1 MNEIDAAV
9 LHAREAWPTES
20 VGLFYVRD
28 GQRHYR
34 RCTNVSSAPGDRFV
48 IAPAEFA
55 EVAALGEVIAV
66 VHSHPG
72 ASGAPSVL
80 DQAAHAASGLQW
92 LIVGL
97 PSGPDGPADMVTLP
111 ALVSA
116 LPLLGR
122 RFVHGAT
129 DCYSLVRDWYWQSFA
144 VVLPDFVRDDHWWQ
158 RGGNLYLDHF
168 AEAGFVVVAGP
179 PQHGD
184 LLLMQLGASVPN
196 HGAVYLAGDR
206 VIHHLVGRLSSV
218 DVYGKFF
225 RERTTHVLRHV
236 ARSAHDP
243 AAG

>member
-9 LHAREAWPTES
+9 LHARETWPTES

-34 RCTNVSSAPGDRFV
+34 RCTNVSPVPGDRFV

-55 EVAALGEVIAV
+55 AVAALGEVVAV

-80 DQAAHAASGLQW
+80 DQAAHAAGGLEW
-92 LIVGL
+92 VIVGL
-97 PSGPDGPADMVTLP
+97 PSGVDGEADLVTLP
-111 ALVSA
+111 AVSA
-116 LPLLGR
+116 PLPLLGR
-122 RFVHGAT
+122 RFVHGVT
-129 DCYSLVRDWYWQSFA
+129 DCYSLVRDWYR
-144 VVLPDFVRDDHWWQ
+144 VELGIGLPDFVRDDHWWQ
-158 RGGNLYLDHF
+158 RGGDLYRKHF
-168 AEAGFVVVAGP
+168 TEAGFAVVAGP

-184 LLLMQLGASVPN
+184 VLLMQLGASVPN
-196 HGAVYLAGDR
+196 HGAVYLSGDR

-225 RERTTHVLRHV
+225 RERTTHVLRNL
-236 ARSAHDP
+236 ARPAHDP
-243 AAG
+243 VAG